1 MPRRTGSVA
10 VNEPKPNQMRSGGL
24 RLGGRLGGLD
34 PSALAKAEAA
44 LKSLSSNFAEW
55 MNNEITKLD
64 AAWDQV
70 RAQGATQAAMDSLYL
85 RAHDLKGLGTT
96 YGFPIVTGIAAQLC
110 RQIGDSENRLTASL
124 YAIGGQIAAIKTA
137 VSQNITTEDQPEG
150 QALLASLR
158 SRISV

>member
-1 MPRRTGSVA
+1 MNESKPYAMPSTHT
-10 VNEPKPNQMRSGGL
+10 GGL

-44 LKSLSSNFAEW
+44 LKSLSANFAEW

-110 RQIGDSENRLTASL
+110 RQIGDGENRLTASL
-124 YAIGGQIAAIKTA
+124 DAIGGQIAAIKTA

>member
-1 MPRRTGSVA
+1 VS
-10 VNEPKPNQMRSGGL
+10 EFKPNQMPSAPSGGL

-64 AAWDQV
+64 AAWDLV

-110 RQIGDSENRLTASL
+110 RQIGDGEARLSASL
-124 YAIGGQIAAIKTA
+124 DAIGAQIAAIKMA

-158 SRISV
+158 NRVSA